1 MASSISTAPGNLR
14 RVRPPTSDSAPPPG
28 AVGPPT
34 KNATVAHTVTATVR
48 RTARQRS
55 FVHPEVW
62 VLARTPQP
70 SFAVTDPYVRRYWTA
85 AIGPGA
91 VADLLRLATAARR
104 GRSLRHPVYLGVLI
118 TTGLAAVAGGR
129 LLVRTEVPAVPHR
142 LASGLPPSLRRSHF
156 KELPGA

>member
-1 MASSISTAPGNLR
+1 M
-14 RVRPPTSDSAPPPG
+14 
-28 AVGPPT
+28 
-34 KNATVAHTVTATVR
+34 VR
-48 RTARQRS
+48 RTARQRP

-62 VLARTPQP
+62 IVERTRDP

-118 TTGLAAVAGGR
+118 RTGLAAVTGGR
-129 LLVRTEVPAVPHR
+129 LLVRTEVPAVPNR
-142 LASGLPPSLRRSHF
+142 LAAGLPPSLRRRHHE
-156 KELPGA
+156 ELPGA